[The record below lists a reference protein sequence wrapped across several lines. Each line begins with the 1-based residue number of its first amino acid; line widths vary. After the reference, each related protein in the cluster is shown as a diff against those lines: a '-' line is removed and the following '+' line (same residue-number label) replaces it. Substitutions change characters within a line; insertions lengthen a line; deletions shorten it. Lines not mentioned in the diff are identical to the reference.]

1 MSKIA
6 KHRAK
11 AWLCVLVVCWAVPAQ
26 AAVDLYRA
34 EVPVENQ
41 SSEAREDALQEA
53 LGEVI
58 VRISGDADVALTSPG
73 RSVTKRARQ
82 LVRQFGYKRVAVE
95 QKETAANTSRPT
107 EPKPEQEDSQ
117 GRTEREEEAATELV
131 LQVQFNA
138 GAVNNALR
146 GAGLPIWGA
155 ERPKTIVWLAQT
167 QGGAPALVRGEQAKP
182 LMETAQ
188 ERGVPLTFPSQDSAE
203 RQRANAADVI
213 AGYNDR
219 LLAAS
224 RGYGASHLLVGRLQ
238 NSGGLW
244 QGRYALMQGES
255 TLDSWED
262 SASTQEQLLSDVM
275 QRVANSFARS
285 YAVSANDAANT
296 LVLAVDGLNSA
307 RSFARVSNYLAELT
321 AVKTVVPAFI
331 NQDFAVFKI
340 ELSGD
345 AKVLGRSIAL
355 ADVLAVDEASSALAL
370 PYADGGQVLGYRLAR

>member
-6 KHRAK
+6 KYWAK
-11 AWLCVLVVCWAVPAQ
+11 SWLCALVVCWVLPVQ

-34 EVPVENQ
+34 EVPVKNQ
-41 SSEAREDALQEA
+41 SSEAREDALQDA

-58 VRISGDADVALTSPG
+58 VRISGDADVALTSAG
-73 RSVTKRARQ
+73 RSVTARARQ
-82 LVRQFGYKRVAVE
+82 LVRQFGYKRVALE
-95 QKETAANTSRPT
+95 QDEAAANTSKPA
-107 EPKPEQEDSQ
+107 EPEQKDDQ
-117 GRTEREEEAATELV
+117 VRPEREEEAATKLV
-131 LQVQFNA
+131 LQVQFNV

-146 GAGLPIWGA
+146 GAGLPVWGA

-182 LMETAQ
+182 LIETAQ
-188 ERGVPLTFPSQDSAE
+188 ARGVPLAFPSQDSTE
-203 RQRANAADVI
+203 RQRANAADVV

-224 RGYGASHLLVGRLQ
+224 RGYGASHLLVGRLK

-244 QGRYALMQGES
+244 QGGYALMQGES

-262 SASTQEQLLSDVM
+262 SASSQAQLLSDVM

-285 YAVSANDAANT
+285 YAVSASDAANT

-307 RSFARVSNYLAELT
+307 RSFARVSNYLADLT

-355 ADVLAVDEASSALAL
+355 ADVLAVDEASSALAQ
-370 PYADGGQVLGYRLAR
+370 PYADGGQVLGYRLVR